1 MQSLKVGDRLE
12 AVVEKVVFGG
22 PGLCRTSHGVVF
34 VDFAAPQDRIEIEI
48 SEVKKDYSRGKILR
62 ILQSSSERIEPRCSY
77 FGRCG
82 GCDWQHLSSEAQLKH
97 KQTLIEELFQ
107 KNFGFTDVKPILAS
121 PDPFAYRNR
130 IQLQVTAQGL
140 CYSQKRSH
148 ELLSIES
155 CPIAEDG
162 INEQLKALQTQ
173 DLSLGRIQVT
183 AKGFQNILDESILN
197 EFSQVNTRQNQKL
210 IELTLEGIRDLN
222 FDHFIDLYCGS
233 GNFTFPLAEAH
244 AQTRG
249 VAIDLDSQLI
259 NRAIDQLQ
267 QRKWSPQ
274 RLRFACAS
282 VDAAMARL
290 ETRAST
296 LILLDPPRRGCGPT
310 VAKYL
315 SRIEAAGISYISCN
329 PMTLVRDLKDIF
341 AQSRWK
347 ITSVQP
353 LDMFPQTSHIEVLV
367 QLRPENPQI

>member
-1 MQSLKVGDRLE
+1 M
-12 AVVEKVVFGG
+12 VVEKVVFGG
-22 PGLCRTSHGVVF
+22 PGLCRTSQGVVF
-34 VDFAAPQDRIEIEI
+34 VDFAAPRDRLEIEI
-48 SEVKKDYSRGKILR
+48 SEVKKDYSRGQILR
-62 ILQSSSERIEPRCSY
+62 IIEPSSERADPRCSY

-82 GCDWQHLSSEAQLKH
+82 GCDWQHLANEAQLKH

-121 PDPFAYRNR
+121 PDTFAYRNR

-148 ELLSIES
+148 ELLAIES

-162 INEQLKALQTQ
+162 INEQLKILRTQ
-173 DLSLGRIQVT
+173 KLPLGRIQIT
-183 AKGFQNILDESILN
+183 AKGFQNILAESILN
-197 EFSQVNTRQNQKL
+197 EFSQVNTQQNQKL
-210 IELTLEGIRDLN
+210 IELVLTGIRDLS

-244 AQTRG
+244 AQARG
-249 VAIDLDSQLI
+249 FAVDLDAQLI
-259 NRAIDQLQ
+259 NRAIDELQ

-290 ETRAST
+290 ETRTSS
-296 LILLDPPRRGCGPT
+296 LILLDPPRRGCGST

-315 SRIEAAGISYISCN
+315 SRIDAAGISYISCN
-329 PMTLVRDLKDIF
+329 PMTLVRDLKDIS

-347 ITSVQP
+347 ISSVQP
-353 LDMFPQTSHIEVLV
+353 VDMFPQTSHIEVLV
-367 QLRPENPQI
+367 QLRPENSQN